1 MAFKVVDVKKVSYH
15 SVWVGRL
22 VATALFGALVCVP
35 LAPQVGFKWAA
46 GLFALAFC
54 AAVLAMGI
62 LESSRDNVDFA
73 LQELLVRR
81 FVDDE
86 ATVNVNLLDAEIDG
100 VEVVD
105 VLRTIKREDMIASYL
120 VFLDTE
126 LAKAHANSRGAQ
138 VEALPSFNLG
148 AGGT

>member
-1 MAFKVVDVKKVSYH
+1 MTFKVVDINKMSGQ
-15 SVWVGRL
+15 SVWVSRL
-22 VATALFGALVCVP
+22 VAAALFGALVCVP

-62 LESSRDNVDFA
+62 LESYRDRLDLA

-86 ATVNVNLLDAEIDG
+86 ATVNINLLDAEIDG

-105 VLRTIKREDMIASYL
+105 VLRSIKREDALASYL
-120 VFLDTE
+120 AFLDSE
-126 LAKAHANSRGAQ
+126 IAKAHAFSRGGR
-138 VEALPSFNLG
+138 VEELSSFNLG